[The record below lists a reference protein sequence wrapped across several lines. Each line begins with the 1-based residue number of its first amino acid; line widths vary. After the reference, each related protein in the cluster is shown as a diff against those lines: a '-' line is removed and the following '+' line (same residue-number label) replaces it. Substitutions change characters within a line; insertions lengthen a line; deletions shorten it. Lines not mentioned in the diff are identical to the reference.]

1 MLVAP
6 HWLCIAQITFFVTKN
21 IIPTFI
27 FLFKTLALCV
37 TALMYLFARDRKS
50 VPMNQHVMA
59 LLFRIIKT
67 EIDINRE
74 TMLKDYEDKVW
85 DLLLQWKQATE
96 ERKQSQNIDFL
107 LKKENLT
114 VTAFAYFLFSSG
126 E

>member
-1 MLVAP
+1 
-6 HWLCIAQITFFVTKN
+6 
-21 IIPTFI
+21 
-27 FLFKTLALCV
+27 
-37 TALMYLFARDRKS
+37 MYLFARDRKS